1 MVGPTAS
8 LTPLSRADGSA
19 SYQCPST
26 GSNILGSVNAPIELP
41 GRRDALKP
49 EDATV
54 EVFVKPG
61 TAPGGV
67 GERYVEGIIKNMLGK
82 LILGREKGYAR
93 RGVVITLAIVGGESV
108 ARGDSYLTLLPA
120 LLHTSLL
127 ALLSASVPLSM
138 TYSATVLAVDA
149 SGEIIREPSVK
160 EAAAAASLHVFA
172 FSSNGH
178 LLLNESQGPFD
189 FETWEKVHQR
199 ALTICHGTVAPSS
212 DGDVAM
218 AEDVD
223 GQPLEGALREA
234 MEEKIQQDYSWKI
247 DAA

>member
-1 MVGPTAS
+1 MVGPAVT

-41 GRRDALKP
+41 GRRDALRP

-61 TAPGGV
+61 TAAGGV
-67 GERYVEGIIKNMLGK
+67 GERYVEGIIKTMLAK

-108 ARGDSYLTLLPA
+108 GRGDSYLSLLPA
-120 LLHTSLL
+120 LLHTALL
-127 ALLSASVPLSM
+127 ALISASVPLSM
-138 TYSATVLAVDA
+138 TFSATVLAVDA
-149 SGEIIREPSVK
+149 SGEITREPTTK
-160 EAAAAASLHVFA
+160 EAAAATSLHVLA

-189 FETWEKVHQR
+189 FDTWEKVHQR
-199 ALTICHGTVAPSS
+199 ALAICHGTLARGS
-212 DGDVAM
+212 DGDLAM

-234 MEEKIQQDYSWKI
+234 VEEKIQQDYAWKI
-247 DAA
+247 DAP

>member
-1 MVGPTAS
+1 MGGPAVT
-8 LTPLSRADGSA
+8 THPLNRSDGSA

-49 EDATV
+49 EDATI

-67 GERYVEGIIKNMLGK
+67 GERYVEGVLKNALGRI
-82 LILGREKGYAR
+82 ILGREKGYQR
-93 RGVVITLAIVGGESV
+93 RGVVLTLAIIGGESV
-108 ARGDSYLTLLPA
+108 ARGGSYLPLLPA

-127 ALLSASVPLSM
+127 ALLSAAVPLSM
-138 TYSATVLAVDA
+138 TLSATVLAVNSTGDL
-149 SGEIIREPSVK
+149 IREPSAQD
-160 EAAAAASLHVFA
+160 AAAATSVHALA
-172 FSSNGH
+172 FTSKGH
-178 LLLNESQGPFD
+178 MLLNESEGGFD
-189 FETWEKVHQR
+189 FDTWEKVHQQ
-199 ALTICHGTVAPSS
+199 ALAICHGTSAPGS

-218 AEDVD
+218 AEDMDDEPLD
-223 GQPLEGALREA
+223 GIVRDA
-234 MEEKIQQDYSWKI
+234 IQDQIYRDYAWKI